1 MLGWLL
7 YKVQEMCMLWQTDP
21 KKKLLG
27 FFIVGPE
34 FLTQGPWFLR
44 NQEIDVQ
51 GSNISAVT

>member
-1 MLGWLL
+1 
-7 YKVQEMCMLWQTDP
+7 VQEMCMLWQTDP